1 MPHLRIKGLEY
12 LAVEKE
18 STDLINGI
26 SEIINCDRKWITIEV
41 QDGVRFVYD
50 GKPVETP
57 IFVEIHW
64 FDRGQEAKGKV
75 AKFIDSILQRIDSE
89 RDRTVIFRD
98 MKTTDY
104 FENGE
109 HF

>member
-1 MPHLRIKGLEY
+1 MPHLRIKGLDY

-26 SEIINCDRKWITIEV
+26 SEIINCDRQWITVEV
-41 QDGVRFVYD
+41 LEGGKFVYD
-50 GKPVETP
+50 GKLVETP

-75 AKFIDSILQRIDSE
+75 AKFIDSIVRRIDSK
-89 RDRTVIFRD
+89 RDITDIYRD